1 MILLP
6 GLLFILW
13 GEPARCLAEGGGFD
27 FNGDIRQYAVATNT
41 VYIATEETLYQLNH
55 DLTLVRSVTQRGT
68 IKIGERLDEAQFQRV
83 SETDKWNTTF
93 RVNVLLPFVEID
105 TLISCGVLD
114 RGCGFCEL
122 LDLEDISKVLYRE
135 PFPVGPQ
142 RRNSSASVGFLVNVE
157 KTPTETETYILTAI
171 QAYKEKPDKVNCPLS
186 ETVNLH
192 NTNNN
197 QKGGIFSLSG
207 DGQGSIDVKDN
218 VEFVDGFQLGF
229 IIYLFSNLPSSDKSN
244 KVRLIW
250 LEGKISKGQ
259 TVKSLRG
266 ATLSI
271 SEGGEGSRLEA
282 SSVIPGGPP
291 VLWSGVF
298 SVDGGRTNT
307 ELVLFDIS
315 PDLTGGT
322 DKDPFCTKQEC
333 TQPKTLKLKKVLFRQ
348 NYMTSV
354 LAVRQ
359 KAWMIF
365 FIGTGDG
372 QLIKLA
378 VDRNYHTACPRVLY
392 RADDDRKVLPKM
404 HLDPVDL
411 KHVYVPFQNQIKR
424 VAVSNCST
432 YTNVQDCWSAQDP
445 YCVWCGS
452 KSSCTFED
460 DCQDSDWL
468 SIPDDSQ
475 QKMVSHRVVKDNTG
489 QIKLT
494 IQTHV
499 TVGSEALA
507 NFACQFSASSSE
519 LCSRDSPPPQFPQCN
534 CILTNSA
541 LPAEGMHV
549 TVRIRLGKTYLTEQL
564 KMSNCADI
572 IGPPTSVL
580 CRQCIEAGCGW
591 SVNHC
596 SWANQGERNDNLC
609 QKMDSGMDISRPEIS
624 SIIPNV
630 ITFYGKNH
638 AVLSGLNLH
647 DVTRVR
653 IQADMDC
660 TPQESPVW
668 SNTGQRLTFHIPSAD
683 NKGVVKVCVVLPDG
697 SCHGN
702 AIVTYRSS
710 PSCTDFVPNT
720 SWISGKREITITGS
734 HLDFVEGVVHDHAPQ
749 TVRPAKSNNSQ
760 NLIYNTPAAP
770 TNGIFISH
778 VSLKVANETLA
789 CSPTITYYPDPEFI
803 SFTAAR
809 TGDDV
814 RITIQKKADK
824 LNMKMTEIKV
834 QGVRDEKKYNCFMEN
849 LETSNKTD
857 SFTCE
862 IRKPPDAK
870 FQKLLIVYGGKTVTL
885 TLSPSYVLL
894 FLMLLVLLLIPFII
908 VLVIIVYRHK
918 QKKLTA
924 TMNKYVED
932 MELTPRRSGI

>member
-93 RVNVLLPFVEID
+93 RVNVLLPFVEND
-105 TLISCGVLD
+105 TLISCGVID
-114 RGCGFCEL
+114 GGCGFCEL

-171 QAYKEKPDKVNCPLS
+171 QTDKEKPDKVNCLFS
-186 ETVNLH
+186 HIVNLH

-197 QKGGIFSLSG
+197 QMGEIFSLSG
-207 DGQGSIDVKDN
+207 DGYGSIDVKDN

-250 LEGKISKGQ
+250 LEGKISKRQ

-322 DKDPFCTKQEC
+322 DKDPFEFGSNCHDYC
-333 TQPKTLKLKKVLFRQ
+333 VCVPQPKTLKLKKVLFRQ

-392 RADDDRKVLPKM
+392 RADDDHKVLPKM

-445 YCVWCGS
+445 YCVWCSS

-475 QKMVSHRVVKDNTG
+475 QKMVSHKVVMNDTG
-489 QIKLT
+489 KITLT

-507 NFACQFSASSSE
+507 NFTCQFSASSSE
-519 LCSRDSPPPQFPQCN
+519 LCSRQSPPPQFPQCN
-534 CILTNSA
+534 CILTNST
-541 LPAEGMHV
+541 LPAEGLAF
-549 TVRIRLGKTYLTEQL
+549 TVRIRLGTTHFFEQL
-564 KMSNCADI
+564 KLTNCTSI
-572 IGPPTSVL
+572 RGPPTPVL
-580 CRQCIEAGCGW
+580 CWQCIEAGCSW
-591 SVNHC
+591 STNSC
-596 SWANQGERNDNLC
+596 SWGSAGVMTDSVC
-609 QKMDSGMDISRPEIS
+609 QIMESGMNFSKPEIS
-624 SIIPNV
+624 SITPSV
-630 ITFYGKNH
+630 VSFYGRNH
-638 AVLSGLNLH
+638 AVLSGYDLN

-653 IQADMDC
+653 IKAQDC
-660 TPQESPVW
+660 TQQESQVL
-668 SNTGQRLTFHIPSAD
+668 NNNGVNLTFHIPSAD
-683 NKGVVKVCVVLPDG
+683 IKGVVKVCVVLPDG

-702 AIVTYRSS
+702 ATINYRSL
-710 PSCTDFVPNT
+710 PSCTNIVPCS
-720 SWISGKREITITGS
+720 SWFSGKRKITLMGS
-734 HLDFVEGVVHDHAPQ
+734 HLEFVEGVVHSHGLQ
-749 TVRPAKSNNSQ
+749 EVRPPRHSDFQ
-760 NLIYNTPAAP
+760 NLIYDTPAAK
-770 TNGIFISH
+770 NSGIFTSRVI
-778 VSLKVANETLA
+778 LKLANETLA
-789 CSPTITYYPDPEFI
+789 CSTTITYYPDPEFI
-803 SFTAAR
+803 SFTLRR
-809 TGDDV
+809 TGDSV
-814 RITIQKKADK
+814 RITLQKKADK
-824 LNMKMTEIKV
+824 LDMTVAELSVWGV
-834 QGVRDEKKYNCFMEN
+834 QDGKQYPCIVQDK
-849 LETSNKTD
+849 ETSD
-857 SFTCE
+857 MSDFFICE
-862 IRKPPDAK
+862 IQRTPDAQVQHLVIT
-870 FQKLLIVYGGKTVTL
+870 FGDKTVTL
-885 TLSPSYVLL
+885 GPPSSVHQVLL
-894 FLMLLVLLLIPFII
+894 TLRILLIPCVIF
-908 VLVIIVYRHK
+908 VLVFICLW
-918 QKKLTA
+918 QKKLT
-924 TMNKYVED
+924 VE
-932 MELTPRRSGI
+932 MKNH